1 MKRNDDFEARRAH
14 LRDMSDEELKA
25 YFWKLAQQVVDPL
38 LEYGRTHTSPSVE
51 RSVLLRMGFS
61 SLEAKPIVD
70 FAISNNLI
78 GHGAGNIVYRVAK
91 AENLSVRDAGV
102 KLSQGQLWD
111 KAATLFQG
119 GATNV

>member
-1 MKRNDDFEARRAH
+1 
-14 LRDMSDEELKA
+14 
-25 YFWKLAQQVVDPL
+25 
-38 LEYGRTHTSPSVE
+38 
-51 RSVLLRMGFS
+51 MGFS

-91 AENLSVRDAGV
+91 AESLSVREAGV

-111 KAATLFQG
+111 MAATLFRG
-119 GATNV
+119 GADNV

>member
-1 MKRNDDFEARRAH
+1 MKRTDDFETRRAH
-14 LRDMSDEELKA
+14 LRAMSDDELKA

-91 AENLSVRDAGV
+91 SENLSIREAGI

-111 KAATLFQG
+111 RAETLFQG
-119 GATNV
+119 GAENV